1 MTRSPIAACQAA
13 FDIRTLEDANND
25 GVIDVLN
32 ETRSTLRSSSVAVA
46 RASFVVRA
54 LVSAA
59 VIVVIAAGCGGSES
73 TTEPESSIAVVTVS
87 PGGNGTVWVGG
98 TSTFT
103 VRAEDSQGDPVSGVI
118 FAWTS
123 SNGSVATVNVVGVVR
138 GVAEGVATITATAEG
153 HSGTATVAVR
163 VLQLASVDPGTF
175 QTCGLATDGAA
186 FCWGTNFA
194 GLLGAGATTETC
206 PGFFEPGPCA
216 TSPVAV
222 LGGIT
227 FASLSVANGFTCG
240 LDTTGAAYCWGVNGG
255 GRLGTGD
262 ELDTRFPVAVVG
274 GLTFTSVSAG
284 ASHVCGLTAT
294 GAAYC
299 WGENGDGQ
307 LGTLAELLAFCQFIG
322 PCSTTPVA
330 VAGGLTFTSLSAA
343 EAGLHTCGVTEA
355 GAAYCWGSN
364 AFGGLGNGK
373 ITGMSPTPIAVAGG
387 LNFVSVSAGGAHTC
401 GVLASGEAYC
411 WGLNWAGQLGLGTA
425 GTDSATPLP
434 VSGGLVFESVS
445 AGDAHTCGV
454 ATNGAAYCWGNNFD
468 QQLGDGTA
476 VDQLVPTAVA
486 GGLTFASVSA
496 SWFHTCGLTTDG
508 LGYCWGANEFGQ
520 VGDGGTEPSDVPVR
534 VLGQP

>member
-1 MTRSPIAACQAA
+1 MTRSPIAA
-13 FDIRTLEDANND
+13 FDIGTLEDANND

-32 ETRSTLRSSSVAVA
+32 EERSTLRSSSVAVA

-186 FCWGTNFA
+186 FCWGTNFE
-194 GLLGAGATTETC
+194 GLLGAGPTTENC
-206 PGFFEPGPCA
+206 EISFLGDEVPCS
-216 TSPVAV
+216 TTPVAV
-222 LGGIT
+222 SGGLT

-240 LDTTGAAYCWGVNGG
+240 LDTSGTAYCWGVNGG

-284 ASHVCGLTAT
+284 ALHACGLTAT

-299 WGENGDGQ
+299 WGENGSGQ
-307 LGTLAELLAFCQFIG
+307 LGTTAEACVDVG
-322 PCSTTPVA
+322 ACSTTPVA

-343 EAGLHTCGVTEA
+343 KAGLHTCGVTEA
-355 GAAYCWGSN
+355 GAAYCWGENES
-364 AFGGLGNGK
+364 GQLGNGE
-373 ITGMSPTPIAVAGG
+373 IAGISPTPVAVSGG

-411 WGLNWAGQLGLGTA
+411 WGLNGYGQLGLGTA

-445 AGDAHTCGV
+445 AGGEHTCGV

-496 SWFHTCGLTTDG
+496 SWFHSCGLTTVG
-508 LGYCWGANEFGQ
+508 VGYCWGSNEFGQ
-520 VGDGGTEPSDVPVR
+520 LGDGGTEPSDVPVR
-534 VLGQP
+534 VVGQP